1 MAKKDD
7 SERIEP
13 RASSLIPSLRSVGY
27 SLSTAV
33 ADIIDNS
40 IAASS
45 RNVWVRAEWDGESSF
60 FSITDDG
67 CGMTESAL
75 TEAMRWGSRS
85 PQEPKASSDMG
96 RFGLGLKTASF
107 SQCRRLTV
115 LSKTRS
121 SDPAVR
127 CWDLDY
133 INSCHDWMLL
143 RSVDRN
149 TMSLL
154 KLAPDSSSGTVVL
167 WQRLDRVVPSGTKGD
182 NKKAQ
187 ARFLQQLEDVKKHLA
202 MVFHRFLEQ
211 GTLKIWFNE
220 NAVEPWSPFL
230 VSHEA
235 TQRLPEEKFGDKGCQ
250 VFVRPNVL
258 PHVSKLSKHAHEAGS
273 GPEGWNAQQGF
284 YIYRNRRMLVAGDW
298 LGLGFQK
305 EEHYKLARIG
315 VDLPNLLDE
324 DWDIDI
330 KKSRARPPDQLRPD
344 LRRIAEATRRRAA
357 EVYRHRGKIVA
368 RGSETIVFMWVR
380 QVKSGKF
387 YYTINREHPLVR
399 EILSD
404 AGPSRKAARAL
415 LRLLEETVPVPAIL
429 IDGFE
434 KPEQHAEPFESAS
447 PDDVREVAI
456 AIIEVLRKQGLNRA
470 QAKARLISMEPF
482 PNYPEIVEEALEQF
496 RA

>member
-1 MAKKDD
+1 MERPDD

-45 RNVWVRAEWDGESSF
+45 RNIRVRAEWDGESSF

-67 CGMTESAL
+67 FGMAESAL
-75 TEAMRWGSRS
+75 AEAMRWGSRS
-85 PQEPKASSDMG
+85 PLEPRTANDMG

-115 LSKTRS
+115 FSKTRS

-149 TMSLL
+149 TLSLL
-154 KLAPDSSSGTVVL
+154 KLAPDAASGTVVL
-167 WQRLDRVVPSGTKGD
+167 WQWLDRVVPSGTGVD
-182 NKKAQ
+182 SKKAH

-202 MVFHRFLEQ
+202 MVFHRFLEH
-211 GTLKIWFNE
+211 GTLKIYFNE
-220 NAVEPWSPFL
+220 NAVEPWNPFL

-235 TQRLPEEKFGDKGCQ
+235 TQRLPEERFGHKERQ
-250 VFVRPNVL
+250 VIVRPYVL
-258 PHVSKLSKHAHEAGS
+258 PHVSKLSRQAHEAGS

-330 KKSRARPPDQLRPD
+330 KKSRARPPDHLRPD

-357 EVYRHRGKIVA
+357 EVYRQRGKIVA

-380 QVKSGKF
+380 KVKAGKF
-387 YYTINREHPLVR
+387 YYTINREHPLIK
-399 EILSD
+399 EILSE
-404 AGPSRKAARAL
+404 AGPFRKAAHAL
-415 LRLLEETVPVPAIL
+415 FRLLEETVPVPAIL

-434 KPEQHAEPFESAS
+434 KPEQHAEPFESAA

-456 AIIEVLRKQGLNRA
+456 AIMEVLRKQGLNRA
-470 QAKARLISMEPF
+470 QAKARLMSMEPF
-482 PNYPEIVEEALEQF
+482 PNYPEIVDDALE
-496 RA
+496 